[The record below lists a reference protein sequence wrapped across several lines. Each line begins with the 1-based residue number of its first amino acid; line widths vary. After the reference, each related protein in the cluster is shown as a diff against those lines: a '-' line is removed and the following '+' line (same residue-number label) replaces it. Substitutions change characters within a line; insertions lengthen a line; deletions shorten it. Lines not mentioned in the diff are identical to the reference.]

1 LFCSVLACG
10 QDLGNV
16 GGQRPFSLHGSIT
29 AGFDAYHSNEAYPTR
44 DPFAWN
50 IGGSLTP
57 SFYGFSLP
65 FSFVITQY
73 SKSYTSPFA
82 MFGISPTYKWI
93 HLHLGY
99 RAMSFSPLVFDGTSF
114 LGGGVELTPK
124 GFFFGAFYGRLNKA
138 ISEDMTFGHVLEP
151 QYARVGYGIKLG
163 VGSPKNNAS
172 IMLFHAKDDS
182 GSIHR
187 VYDSLTTILPQEN
200 SVVGTSFHF
209 TFLRRLTF
217 TGDLAASLLNRD
229 QSYQRIDSIGYY
241 KIPRLVQ
248 KLAPV
253 NYSSVFSLAG
263 QGQLVLLLDHYNFTA
278 GYRRVQP
285 DFKSLGV
292 PYALDD
298 IELVSGSAGASLAK
312 GRLNLNLAV
321 NSQHND
327 LEHMLSSRLH
337 TRTGNLS
344 VNSFV
349 DPHFN
354 VNLTVT
360 GVQVYQQDG
369 LQHLIDSSRM
379 NQFMFST
386 TVTPTLTFADE
397 SLQQT
402 VTGSLGYTK
411 LTDHNPLTSKQAGGS
426 NISTNLNYNL
436 FFQKQYWGI
445 NAAALYSQYS
455 QADNQYQS
463 IGLNGGINAQ
473 LLPSHSWLVQG
484 SVGYFY
490 NKDNGSPTGNNTTFS
505 FNSSYGLKNH
515 GFSCYISY
523 ILTPPVNLN
532 PLSGITQIPYAVNS
546 KNLSGG
552 VMYSYHF

>member
-1 LFCSVLACG
+1 MLVRA
-10 QDLGNV
+10 QDLGAL
-16 GGQRPFSLHGSIT
+16 GGQKPFSLHGSIT

-50 IGGSLTP
+50 LAGSLTP

-73 SKSYTSPFA
+73 SKSYASPFT
-82 MFGISPTYKWI
+82 MFGISPAYKWVR
-93 HLHLGY
+93 LHLGY
-99 RAMSFSPLVFDGTSF
+99 RSISFSPLVFDGTSF
-114 LGGGVELTPK
+114 LGGGIELTPK
-124 GFFFGAFYGRLNKA
+124 GFYFGAFYGRLNKA
-138 ISEDMTFGHVLEP
+138 ISEDTTFGHVLEP
-151 QYARVGYGIKLG
+151 QYARIGYGIKLG
-163 VGSPKNNAS
+163 IGSPKNNAS

-187 VYDSLTTILPQEN
+187 IYDSLTTILPQEN

-209 TFLRRLTF
+209 TFFHRLTF

-241 KIPRLVQ
+241 EIPRIVQ
-248 KLAPV
+248 KLSPV

-263 QGQLVLLLDHYNFTA
+263 QGQLVLLLKHYNFTA

-292 PYALDD
+292 PYAVDD
-298 IELVSGSAGASLAK
+298 VAMISGSAGASLGK
-312 GRLNLNLAV
+312 GRLNLNLAL
-321 NSQHND
+321 NDQHND
-327 LEHMLSSRLH
+327 LEHMLSSRLR

-349 DPHFN
+349 DQHFN
-354 VNLTVT
+354 LNFNLTA
-360 GVQVYQQDG
+360 VQVYQQDG
-369 LQHLIDSSRM
+369 LQKLTDTSRM
-379 NQFMFST
+379 NQLMLSGT
-386 TVTPTLTFADE
+386 ISPTLTFADE

-402 VTGSLGYTK
+402 VTTSLGYTR
-411 LTDHNPLTSKQAGGS
+411 LIDHNPITSTQASGS
-426 NISTNLNYNL
+426 NLSTNLNYNL
-436 FFQKQYWGI
+436 FFQKQFWGI
-445 NAAALYSQYS
+445 NAAVIYSQYD

-473 LLPSHSWLVQG
+473 LLPGHTWLVQG
-484 SVGYFY
+484 SIGYFL
-490 NKDNGSPTGNNTTFS
+490 NKDNGSPTGNNTAFS
-505 FNSSYGLKNH
+505 FNTSYGVKNH
-515 GFSCYISY
+515 GFSGYISY

-532 PLSGITQIPYAVNS
+532 PLSGITQVPYAVNS

-552 VMYSYHF
+552 LMYTYHF